1 MKSSSRNLL
10 LGLAC
15 AAVSGASVQAQNWK
29 DPLADPNANFY
40 TIQSNF
46 YAEWGVREQQ
56 NNQSR
61 QDNTLLNDK
70 WPGNDP
76 ASPVAAPFMKG
87 GYKQFKRWEYYM
99 EPRVYPS
106 GDITLPSS
114 NYERFVQYVDAT
126 PAAMDQYVMT
136 YGSAPIGSQ
145 AQQNRSQGP
154 NTNPNIMS
162 STWQFAGPTGYPTNG
177 GAGRINVIRFD
188 PQNSNTMYAGAP
200 AGGLWKSTNA
210 GTTWSIVS
218 STDQI
223 ASIGVTD
230 IAVDP
235 TNSNTIYI
243 ATGDGDAG
251 DTYSVGVLKS
261 TDGGV
266 TWATTGLNWTTSQG
280 RTISRLLINPT
291 NNQILIAF
299 TSNGIYRT
307 ANAGTSWT
315 QVQNTN
321 AFRDGEFKP
330 GDPNTVYAS
339 GTNFWKSTNGGT
351 SWTQITSGVPAS
363 ANVDRLSIAVTPANA
378 AYVYILAGS
387 AANNGYQGLYRS
399 TDSGTTFTTRSTTPN
414 IMGWSNTGADTGGQS
429 WYDHGLDVSQTN
441 ADVVVVGG
449 VNHWRSTNG
458 GTNWT
463 LNAHWTGSGAPYVH
477 ADVHCVIFF
486 PGSGTRYFSGND
498 GGINETTNS
507 GGAWSD
513 RSAQLCIA
521 QPYRIGLSASNAAMW
536 ITGHQDNGTNLK
548 NGASYAE
555 VMGGDGMD
563 CFIDRTNNNVMY
575 GEQYNGSLNRSTN
588 GGASWTGITSGLTGN
603 APWVTAWYQDP
614 TTANTLYCGRTNL
627 FRSTNQ
633 GTNWAAVTSAV
644 PGTGTIVDFKIAP
657 SNNQVI
663 YVVKSNAVY
672 KTTNA
677 GGAWTT
683 VTGTLPVGSA
693 AITRVDVH
701 PNDPNH
707 VLVTFSG
714 YSAGNKVF
722 ETTNGGTSWTNI
734 STGLPNIPV
743 NCVRF
748 MPGTS
753 TTTDAVYVGCDIGV
767 YYKDNTFANW
777 QPYFTGLPNV
787 PIFDLE
793 IYTGTGTLRAATYGR
808 GVWEVD
814 IYNPGTLAPI
824 ADFTANQTVV
834 CPGNGV
840 NFTDMS
846 SFTPTS
852 WSWSFQGG
860 TPATSTAQNPS
871 GITWSAPG
879 TYSVTLTATNGNGS
893 DTETKT
899 SYITILANAAAPPL
913 VEGFEN
919 ATFVPANWTAMNA
932 NNDGIFWDR
941 NNVGAASSWSAR
953 FDNYN
958 NDAAGS
964 RDEMWAPRQTFAS
977 LSACTLTFDV
987 AYARYNA
994 TYSDTMSVWISTNC
1008 GSTWTQIWN
1017 KGGTT
1022 LATAPDQTATA
1033 FVPNSTQWRNES
1045 VPLTAYLGQ
1054 SSVLIKFVN
1063 HGRYGQCLYL
1073 DNVNITGTSTP
1084 ALPSATFTASATT
1097 VCAGT
1102 PVSFTSTSTNAPT
1115 TWSWTFPSGTP
1126 ATATT
1131 QNVASVVWNTAGT
1144 YTVTHTATNGSGTGT
1159 TTQVIT
1165 VNANPTVA
1173 ATASNTTLCNGSS
1186 TTLTATGASTYA
1198 WMPGSLSGSPVTVTP
1213 TSTTTYTVTGTAA
1226 NGCTGTG
1233 TRTIT
1238 VNPLPTVATTAT
1250 STTLCSGSSTTIT
1263 ASGASTYTWMP
1274 GSLTGTSVT
1283 VSPTTTTTY
1292 TVTGT
1297 DANGCSATS
1306 TRLITVNASPTVT
1319 ATASSTT
1326 ICSGNSTTLT
1336 ATGASTYA
1344 WMPGSLTGSPV
1355 TVSPT
1360 TTITYTVTGTAAN
1373 GCTSTATR
1381 LITVNP
1387 TPTVTATASNTTICS
1402 GNSTTITASGA
1413 TTYTWMPG
1421 SLTGTSVTVSPTT
1434 TTTYTVTGTSAGCS
1448 STATRLITVNPTP
1461 TVTTTASNTT
1471 ICSGS
1476 STTLTGNG
1484 ASTYTWNPGSLS
1496 GSPVTVSPATTTTYT
1511 VTGTG
1516 ANGCTATATRL
1527 ITVNASPTV
1536 AVTAGNTS
1544 ICTGGSTSIT
1554 ASGASTYNWMPG
1566 SMAGATVT
1574 VSPAATT
1581 TYTVT
1586 GTAANGCTNVQTI
1599 TISVGAAPTVTA
1611 TSSAPSICVG
1621 GSSTLTASGTTS
1633 YTWMPGSLTGSSV
1646 VVSPTATTTYTVTG
1660 SNGPGCTNTT
1670 TITVTV
1676 NSNPTVTA
1684 TASSN
1689 TICAGSTTTLT
1700 GTGASTYV
1708 WNPGNISGSPIT
1720 VSPTAN
1726 TTYTVT
1732 GTNAAGCTATATRAI
1747 TVNPAPTLT
1756 MTPTSAS
1763 ICVGGSVTISGSTTA
1778 NHTYSWSPSAG
1789 LSNPNAASTVASP
1802 TITTTYV
1809 LTKTRTSTGCSTTG
1823 SVVVTVNPSPTVTT
1837 TASSTSICTGGT
1849 TSLTASGANTYT
1861 WMPGSL
1867 TGTTVTVS
1875 PTSTTTYTVT
1885 GTGPGGCTSTQT
1897 VNVTVGAPPTV
1908 TATSSG
1914 AICNGD
1920 STTLTGNGASS
1931 YTWMPG
1937 SLTGSSVSVSPSANT
1952 TYTVT
1957 GTAANGCTNTS
1968 TVSVNVNAL
1977 PSVNASA
1984 SSNTLCIGNSVTLN
1998 AGGASTYTWMPGSLS
2013 GSSVTDSPVAT
2024 TTYTVTGTDANGC
2037 SNTSTVGVTVNAL
2050 PTVSATAS
2058 SSSVCAGSGV
2068 TLTGNGASTY
2078 TWMPGSL
2085 TGTSVTDVPAS
2096 ATTYTVTGT
2105 DANGCSNTSTVS
2117 VGVNTLPTVAVTLPM
2132 DTFCNID
2139 GPTALSGG
2147 TPAGGT
2153 YSGPGV
2159 SGNSFDPSS
2168 VGAGTY
2174 NITYTY
2180 VDGNGCSD
2188 SASQAVVVDVCSGL
2202 NNNNGTV
2209 NVSVIPNPNNGEF
2222 VLTFNVS
2229 SADDYVLEIHNAIG
2243 QVVYIEM
2250 LNNFSGQYRND
2261 ISLAEFGRGVYTV
2274 RLRGSDNETV
2284 IRVITF

>member
-1 MKSSSRNLL
+1 MKTITRNLFRGIAL
-10 LGLAC
+10 C
-15 AAVSGASVQAQNWK
+15 AITASSVQAQNWK
-29 DPLADPNANFY
+29 DPLADPNSNFY
-40 TIQSNF
+40 SIQSNF
-46 YAEWGVREQQ
+46 YAEWGAREQQ
-56 NNQSR
+56 NNQAR

-70 WPGNDP
+70 WPSNDP
-76 ASPVAAPFMKG
+76 ASPTAAPFMKG

-106 GDITLPSS
+106 GDITLPST

-126 PAAMDQYVMT
+126 PAAMDQYVQT
-136 YGSAPIGSQ
+136 FGAAPIGSQ

-154 NTNPNIMS
+154 STNPNIMS
-162 STWQFAGPTGYPTNG
+162 STWTFAGPTGFPAGG

-188 PQNSNTMYAGAP
+188 PQFATNNTMYAGAP
-200 AGGLWKSTNA
+200 AGGLWKSTNG
-210 GTTWSIVS
+210 GTTWAIVS

-230 IAVDP
+230 IAIDP

-266 TWATTGLNWTTSQG
+266 TWNTTGLNWTASQG
-280 RTISRLLINPT
+280 RTISRLLIHPT
-291 NNQILIAF
+291 NAQILIAF

-307 ANAGTSWT
+307 TNGGTNWT
-315 QVQNTN
+315 QTQNTN
-321 AFRDGEFKP
+321 SFRDGEFKP
-330 GDPNTVYAS
+330 GDPNTVYGA
-339 GTNFWKSTNGGT
+339 GTRFWKSTDGGVT
-351 SWTQITSGVPAS
+351 WTNTATGLPANT
-363 ANVDRLSIAVTPANA
+363 AVDRFSIAVTPANA

-387 AANNGYQGLYRS
+387 AANNGFYGLYRS
-399 TDSGTTFTTRSTTPN
+399 TDSGGAFTQRSSTPN
-414 IMGWSNTGADTGGQS
+414 IMGWASAGNDTGGQS
-429 WYDHGLDVSQTN
+429 WYDHGFDAAPGN
-441 ADVVVVGG
+441 ADHVMVGG

-458 GTNWT
+458 GTTWT

-477 ADVHCVIFF
+477 ADVHCIVYA
-486 PGSGTRYFSGND
+486 PTPSTNTTRYFSGND

-521 QPYRIGLSASNAAMW
+521 QPYRIGLSATNASLW
-536 ITGHQDNGTNLK
+536 LTGHQDNGTNLK
-548 NGASYAE
+548 NGANYTE
-555 VMGGDGMD
+555 VLGGDGMD

-575 GEQYNGSLNRSTN
+575 GEYYNGSLNRSTN
-588 GGASWTGITSGLTGN
+588 GGANWSAINTGLTGN
-603 APWVTAWYQDP
+603 AAWVTPWYQDP
-614 TTANTLYCGRTNL
+614 TTANTLYCGRVNL

-633 GTNWAAVTSAV
+633 GTNWSAVASAV

-657 SNNQVI
+657 SNNQII
-663 YVVKSNAVY
+663 YVIKSGAVY
-672 KTTNA
+672 KTINA

-683 VTGTLPVGSA
+683 ITGTLPVASA
-693 AITRVDVH
+693 ALTRVDVH

-707 VLVTFSG
+707 VIVTFSG
-714 YSAGNKVF
+714 YSAANKVF
-722 ETTNGGTSWTNI
+722 ESTNGGTSWTNI
-734 STGLPNIPV
+734 TTGVPNLPV

-753 TTTDAVYVGCDIGV
+753 TTTDAVYIGCDIGV
-767 YYKDNTFANW
+767 YYRDNTFTSW

-787 PIFDLE
+787 PVFDIE
-793 IYTGTGTLRAATYGR
+793 IYTGTGKLRAATYGR

-834 CPGNGV
+834 CPGSGV

-860 TPATSTAQNPS
+860 TPATSTAQNPT
-871 GITWSAPG
+871 GITWSTPG

-899 SYITILANAAAPPL
+899 SYITILGNAVAPPL

-958 NDAAGS
+958 MNAGGA

-987 AYARYNA
+987 AYARYSA
-994 TYSDTMSVWISTNC
+994 TYSDTMSVWISTDC
-1008 GSTWTQIWN
+1008 GSSWAQIWI

-1022 LATAPDQTATA
+1022 LATAPDQTASA
-1033 FVPNSTQWRNES
+1033 FVPGTTQWRNES
-1045 VPLTAYLGQ
+1045 VPLTTYLGQ

-1073 DNVNITGTSTP
+1073 DNVNITGTTTP

-1097 VCAGT
+1097 VCTGT
-1102 PVSFTSTSTNAPT
+1102 AVSFTSTSTNSPT
-1115 TWSWTFPSGTP
+1115 SWTWTFPSGTP
-1126 ATATT
+1126 GTATT

-1165 VNANPTVA
+1165 VNAAPTVT
-1173 ATASNTTLCNGSS
+1173 ATASNTTICNGSS
-1186 TTLTATGASTYA
+1186 TSLTGSGASTYT
-1198 WMPGSLSGSPVTVTP
+1198 WMPGSLSGSPVTVSP

-1238 VNPLPTVATTAT
+1238 VNGLPTVATTAS
-1250 STTLCSGSSTTIT
+1250 STTICSGSSTTIT
-1263 ASGASTYTWMP
+1263 ASGASTYAWMP

-1297 DANGCSATS
+1297 DANGCTATS
-1306 TRLITVNASPTVT
+1306 TRLITVNPSPTVT
-1319 ATASSTT
+1319 VTSATTT
-1326 ICSGNSTTLT
+1326 ICSGNSVTLT
-1336 ATGASTYA
+1336 ASGGSTYS
-1344 WMPGSLTGSPV
+1344 WMPGPLTG
-1355 TVSPT
+1355 
-1360 TTITYTVTGTAAN
+1360 A
-1373 GCTSTATR
+1373 
-1381 LITVNP
+1381 
-1387 TPTVTATASNTTICS
+1387 
-1402 GNSTTITASGA
+1402 
-1413 TTYTWMPG
+1413 
-1421 SLTGTSVTVSPTT
+1421 SVTVSPTT
-1434 TTTYTVTGTSAGCS
+1434 TTTYTVTGTAANGCT

-1476 STTLTGNG
+1476 STTITASGATTYAWMPGSLTGTSVTVSPTTTTTYTVTGTSTGCSSTSTRLITVNPTPTVTTTASNTTICSGSTTNLTASG
-1484 ASTYTWNPGSLS
+1484 ASTYNWMPGSLT

-1511 VTGTG
+1511 VTGTA

-1536 AVTAGNTS
+1536 AVTAGSSS
-1544 ICTGGSTSIT
+1544 ICTGGSTSLT
-1554 ASGASTYNWMPG
+1554 ATGASTYNWMPG
-1566 SMAGATVT
+1566 SMTGATVT
-1574 VSPAATT
+1574 VSPTATT

-1586 GTAANGCTNVQTI
+1586 GTAANGCTSVQNITI
-1599 TISVGAAPTVTA
+1599 TVGSAPTVTA
-1611 TSSAPSICVG
+1611 SSSSPSICAG
-1621 GSSTLTASGTTS
+1621 GSATLTASGTTS

-1646 VVSPTATTTYTVTG
+1646 TVSPGTTTTYTVTG
-1660 SNGPGCTNTT
+1660 SNGPGCTGTS
-1670 TITVTV
+1670 TVTVVV
-1676 NSNPTVTA
+1676 NSNPVVSASATA
-1684 TASSN
+1684 T
-1689 TICAGSTTTLT
+1689 TVCAGGATTLT
-1700 GTGASTYV
+1700 GSGASTY
-1708 WNPGNISGSPIT
+1708 
-1720 VSPTAN
+1720 
-1726 TTYTVT
+1726 
-1732 GTNAAGCTATATRAI
+1732 
-1747 TVNPAPTLT
+1747 L
-1756 MTPTSAS
+1756 
-1763 ICVGGSVTISGSTTA
+1763 
-1778 NHTYSWSPSAG
+1778 
-1789 LSNPNAASTVASP
+1789 
-1802 TITTTYV
+1802 
-1809 LTKTRTSTGCSTTG
+1809 
-1823 SVVVTVNPSPTVTT
+1823 
-1837 TASSTSICTGGT
+1837 
-1849 TSLTASGANTYT
+1849 

-1867 TGTTVTVS
+1867 SGTSVTVN
-1875 PTSTTTYTVT
+1875 PNSTTTYTVT
-1885 GTGPGGCTSTQT
+1885 GTSAAGCTATSTQLIT
-1897 VNVTVGAPPTV
+1897 VNALPNV
-1908 TATSSG
+1908 TATASAS
-1914 AICNGD
+1914 AICDGD
-1920 STTLTGNGASS
+1920 NTTLTGSGANT
-1931 YTWMPG
+1931 YAWMPG
-1937 SLTGSSVSVSPSANT
+1937 SLSGTSVTVNPSATT

-1957 GTAANGCTNTS
+1957 GTAATGCTNTTTL
-1968 TVSVNVNAL
+1968 TVSVNAL
-1977 PSVNASA
+1977 PNVNSTA
-1984 SSNTLCIGNSVTLN
+1984 SSNAVCIGNSVTLN
-1998 AGGASTYTWMPGSLS
+1998 AGGASTYAWMPGSLS
-2013 GSSVTDSPVAT
+2013 GSTVTDTPVAT

-2037 SNTSTVGVTVNAL
+2037 SNTATVNVTVNTL
-2050 PTVSATAS
+2050 PSVSASAS
-2058 SSSVCAGSGV
+2058 SPSVCAGSSV
-2068 TLTGNGASTY
+2068 TLTGSGASTY

-2085 TGTSVTDVPAS
+2085 AGSSVTDVPSS

-2105 DANGCSNTSTVS
+2105 DANGCSNTSTIS
-2117 VGVNTLPTVAVTLPM
+2117 VGVNPLPSVSVTLPM

-2147 TPAGGT
+2147 SPAGGT
-2153 YSGPGV
+2153 FSGPGV
-2159 SGNSFDPSS
+2159 SGNNFDPSS

-2174 NITYTY
+2174 NIVYSFT
-2180 VDGNGCSD
+2180 DGNGCSD
-2188 SASQAVVVDVCSGL
+2188 SASQMVVVDVCSGVD
-2202 NNNNGTV
+2202 NVDETID
-2209 NVSVIPNPNNGEF
+2209 VSVTPNPNNGEF
-2222 VLTFNVS
+2222 VLSFNIGS
-2229 SADDYVLEIHNAIG
+2229 SDDYVIEIHNAIG
-2243 QVVYIEM
+2243 QIVYSEM

-2261 ISLAEFGRGVYTV
+2261 INLSEFGRGMYTV
-2274 RLRGSDNETV
+2274 RLRSSDDETV

>member
-1 MKSSSRNLL
+1 MKTITRNLFR
-10 LGLAC
+10 GLALV
-15 AAVSGASVQAQNWK
+15 AITASSLQAQNWR

-40 TIQSNF
+40 SIQSNF
-46 YAEWGVREQQ
+46 YAEWGAREQQ
-56 NNQSR
+56 NNQAR

-76 ASPVAAPFMKG
+76 ANPAAAPFMKG
-87 GYKQFKRWEYYM
+87 GYKQFKRWEYFM

-114 NYERFVQYVDAT
+114 NYERFVEYVDAT
-126 PAAMDQYVMT
+126 PAAMDQYVQT
-136 YGSAPIGSQ
+136 YGAAPIGSQ

-154 NTNPNIMS
+154 STNPNIMS

-188 PQNSNTMYAGAP
+188 PQFATNNTMYAGAP
-200 AGGLWKSTNA
+200 AGGLWKSTNG
-210 GTTWSIVS
+210 GTSWAIVS

-230 IAVDP
+230 IAIDP

-266 TWATTGLNWTTSQG
+266 TWNTTGLNWTTSQG
-280 RTISRLLINPT
+280 RTISRLLINPS
-291 NNQILIAF
+291 NAQILIAF

-307 ANAGTSWT
+307 TNGGTTWT
-315 QVQNTN
+315 QTQTTN
-321 AFRDGEFKP
+321 SFRDGEFKP
-330 GDPNTVYAS
+330 GDPNTVYGA
-339 GTNFWKSTNGGT
+339 GTRFWKSTDGGVT
-351 SWTQITSGVPAS
+351 WTNTATGLPANT
-363 ANVDRLSIAVTPANA
+363 AVDRFSIAVTAANA

-387 AANNGYQGLYRS
+387 AANNGFYGVYRS
-399 TDSGTTFTTRSTTPN
+399 TDSGATFTSRSTTPN
-414 IMGWSNTGADTGGQS
+414 IMGWASAGNDTGGQS
-429 WYDHGLDVSQTN
+429 WYDHGFDAAPGN
-441 ADVVVVGG
+441 ADHVMVGG

-458 GTNWT
+458 GTSWT

-477 ADVHCVIFF
+477 ADVHCIVYA
-486 PGSGTRYFSGND
+486 PTPSTNTTRYFSGND

-521 QPYRIGLSASNAAMW
+521 QPYRIGLSASNGALW
-536 ITGHQDNGTNLK
+536 LTGHQDNGTNLK
-548 NGASYAE
+548 NGASYSE

-575 GEQYNGSLNRSTN
+575 GSQYSGSLNRSTN
-588 GGASWTGITSGLTGN
+588 GGANWTGINTGLTGT

-614 TTANTLYCGRTNL
+614 TTANTIYCGRTNL

-633 GTNWAAVTSAV
+633 GTNWSAVASAV

-657 SNNQVI
+657 SNNQII

-672 KTTNA
+672 KTINA

-707 VLVTFSG
+707 VIVTFSG

-722 ETTNGGTSWTNI
+722 ESTNGGTSWTSI

-753 TTTDAVYVGCDIGV
+753 TTTDAVYVGCDVGV
-767 YYKDNTFANW
+767 YYRDNTFTAW

-793 IYTGTGTLRAATYGR
+793 IYTGTGTLRAASYGR

-852 WSWSFQGG
+852 WSWTFQGG
-860 TPATSTAQNPS
+860 SPGTSTAQNPT
-871 GITWSAPG
+871 GITWSTPG
-879 TYSVTLTATNGNGS
+879 TYSVTLVATNANGS
-893 DTETKT
+893 DSEIKT
-899 SYITILANAAAPPL
+899 AYITVLGNAVAPPL

-919 ATFVPANWTAMNA
+919 TTFVPANWTPVNA
-932 NNDGIFWDR
+932 NSDGIFWDR

-953 FDNYN
+953 FDNYTLN
-958 NDAAGS
+958 AGGA

-987 AYARYNA
+987 AYARYSA

-1022 LATAPDQTATA
+1022 LATAPDQTASA

-1054 SSVLIKFVN
+1054 SSVLIKFMN

-1097 VCAGT
+1097 VCTGT
-1102 PVSFTSTSTNAPT
+1102 AVSFTSTSTNSPT

-1165 VNANPTVA
+1165 VNASPTVT
-1173 ATASNTTLCNGSS
+1173 ATASNATICNGSS
-1186 TTLTATGASTYA
+1186 TTLTGSGASTYA

-1233 TRTIT
+1233 TQTIT
-1238 VNPLPTVATTAT
+1238 VNPLPTVATSAT
-1250 STTLCSGSSTTIT
+1250 STTICSGNSTTIT

-1274 GSLTGTSVT
+1274 GSLTGTAVT

-1297 DANGCSATS
+1297 DANGCTNTS

-1319 ATASSTT
+1319 ATASNASICTGNSTTLTATGASTYAWMPGSLTGSPVTVSPTTTTTYTVTGTAANGCTSTSTQLVTVNTTPTVTATASSTTICSGSSTTITASGATTYTWMPGSLTGSSVTVSPTTTTTYTVTGTNGTCSSTATRLITVNASPTVATTASSAT

-1360 TTITYTVTGTAAN
+1360 TTTTYTVTGTAAN
-1373 GCTSTATR
+1373 GCTATATR

-1387 TPTVTATASNTTICS
+1387 TPTVTTTASNTTICS
-1402 GNSTTITASGA
+1402 GSSTSITAAGA

-1434 TTTYTVTGTSAGCS
+1434 TTTYTVTGTSTGCS

-1476 STTLTGNG
+1476 TTNLTASG
-1484 ASTYTWNPGSLS
+1484 ASTYNWMPGSLTGTS
-1496 GSPVTVSPATTTTYT
+1496 VTVSPTTTTTYT
-1511 VTGTG
+1511 VTGTS

-1536 AVTAGNTS
+1536 SVTAGSTS
-1544 ICTGGSTSIT
+1544 ICIGGSTSIT
-1554 ASGASTYNWMPG
+1554 ATGASTYNWMPG
-1566 SMAGATVT
+1566 SLTGGTVNVT
-1574 VSPAATT
+1574 PSATT
-1581 TYTVT
+1581 TYTIT

-1599 TISVGAAPTVTA
+1599 TINVGAAPTVTA
-1611 TSSAPSICVG
+1611 SASAPSICNG
-1621 GSSTLTASGTTS
+1621 GSTTLTASGTTTF
-1633 YTWMPGSLTGSSV
+1633 TWMPGSLSGSSV
-1646 VVSPTATTTYTVTG
+1646 TVSPTATTTYTVTG
-1660 SNGPGCTNTT
+1660 SNGPGCSNTST
-1670 TITVTV
+1670 VTVTV
-1676 NSNPTVTA
+1676 NSNPVVSASASSTTVCSGNSTTLTGSGASTYTWMPGSLSGTSVTVNPTATTTYTVTGTSASGCTA
-1684 TASSN
+1684 TSTQLITVNANPSVAATSSSSAV
-1689 TICAGSTTTLT
+1689 CAGDAATLT
-1700 GTGASTYV
+1700 GTGASTY
-1708 WNPGNISGSPIT
+1708 
-1720 VSPTAN
+1720 
-1726 TTYTVT
+1726 
-1732 GTNAAGCTATATRAI
+1732 
-1747 TVNPAPTLT
+1747 
-1756 MTPTSAS
+1756 
-1763 ICVGGSVTISGSTTA
+1763 
-1778 NHTYSWSPSAG
+1778 
-1789 LSNPNAASTVASP
+1789 
-1802 TITTTYV
+1802 
-1809 LTKTRTSTGCSTTG
+1809 
-1823 SVVVTVNPSPTVTT
+1823 
-1837 TASSTSICTGGT
+1837 
-1849 TSLTASGANTYT
+1849 T

-1867 TGTTVTVS
+1867 S
-1875 PTSTTTYTVT
+1875 
-1885 GTGPGGCTSTQT
+1885 
-1897 VNVTVGAPPTV
+1897 
-1908 TATSSG
+1908 
-1914 AICNGD
+1914 
-1920 STTLTGNGASS
+1920 
-1931 YTWMPG
+1931 
-1937 SLTGSSVSVSPSANT
+1937 GSSASVSPSANT

-1984 SSNTLCIGNSVTLN
+1984 SSSALCIGNSVTLN
-1998 AGGASTYTWMPGSLS
+1998 AGGASTYTWTPGSLS
-2013 GSSVTDSPVAT
+2013 GATVTDNPTAS

-2037 SNTSTVGVTVNAL
+2037 SNTFTVNVTVNAL
-2050 PTVSATAS
+2050 PSVSASAS
-2058 SSSVCAGSGV
+2058 SSAVCAGSGV
-2068 TLTGNGASTY
+2068 TLTGSGASNY

-2085 TGTSVTDVPAS
+2085 VGTSVTDVPAS

-2117 VGVNTLPTVAVTLPM
+2117 VVVNTLPTVTVTLPM

-2147 TPAGGT
+2147 SPAGGNF
-2153 YSGPGV
+2153 SGPGV
-2159 SGNSFDPSS
+2159 SGNNFDPSS
-2168 VGAGTY
+2168 VGTGSY

-2188 SASQAVVVDVCSGL
+2188 SASQIVIVDVCSGVD
-2202 NNNNGTV
+2202 NNNGAVTI
-2209 NVSVIPNPNNGEF
+2209 SATPNPNNGNF
-2222 VLTFNVS
+2222 VLSFSIAST
-2229 SADDYVLEIHNAIG
+2229 DDYVLEIHNALG
-2243 QVVYIEM
+2243 QVVYSEM
-2250 LNNFSGQYRND
+2250 LNNFAGQYRND
-2261 ISLAEFGRGVYTV
+2261 ISLSEFGRGMYTV
-2274 RLRGSDNETV
+2274 RLRSSDNETV
-2284 IRVITF
+2284 LRVITY